1 MHSVG
6 VVLPKRKHRFRPDL
20 QSGVVDASTRR
31 LRYFVAVAEEL
42 HFSRAAARLFVAQQA
57 LSKQIRSL
65 EDDLGTMLL
74 KRNTRTVELTPAG
87 QAFLDASRD
96 LLASFDASVAAARR
110 IGRGERDTLSLGF
123 LVTAALELTTPLLTE
138 FQRRYPEVRV
148 DLREFSLL
156 DPSAGLADG
165 SSEMA
170 IIRLPISVADLQ
182 TEPLF
187 TEPRV
192 VALATGHPLA
202 ARDRLTVAEL
212 LNEPVTIG
220 RSGDAAWRDFWTLA
234 AYRAG
239 RPPRLIETTSH
250 AQEMEIVATGQ
261 GCSIT
266 AACAARMTPRAGV
279 RFIPIADIPGVTC
292 ALGWRS
298 GTSALLIEQFVTVA
312 REIRDRE
319 TAIIRAIERPRLSHR
334 SRRPRPAAA
343 S

>member
-1 MHSVG
+1 
-6 VVLPKRKHRFRPDL
+6 
-20 QSGVVDASTRR
+20 VDASTRR

-57 LSKQIRSL
+57 LSKQIRGL
-65 EDDLGTMLL
+65 EDDLGTSLL
-74 KRNTRTVELTPAG
+74 KRNTRSVELTPAG
-87 QAFLDASRD
+87 QVFLDASRE

-170 IIRLPISVADLQ
+170 VIRLPISVADLH

-187 TEPRV
+187 VEPRV
-192 VALATGHPLA
+192 AALAIGHPLA
-202 ARDRLTVAEL
+202 GRDRLTVAEL
-212 LNEPVTIG
+212 LNEPLTIG
-220 RSGDAAWRDFWTLA
+220 RSDDTAWRDFWTLA
-234 AYRAG
+234 AYRGG
-239 RPPRLIETTSH
+239 RAPTLIETTSH
-250 AQEMEIVATGQ
+250 TEEMEIVATGQ

-266 AACAARMTPRAGV
+266 AACAARYTPRAGI
-279 RFIPIADIPGVTC
+279 RFILIEDIPGATC
-292 ALGWRS
+292 ALAWRI
-298 GTSALLIEQFVTVA
+298 GTKALLVDRFVAVA

-319 TAIIRAIERPRLSHR
+319 TAIIRAIERPRLGHR
-334 SRRPRPAAA
+334 SRRAQPPAAA
-343 S
+343 R